1 MGRRSAAALLAHWG
15 DIHQVWSASVA
26 QWAQVI
32 GPVAAHR
39 LSDTPDATFLQRQD
53 AAWRWLQGHDGLD
66 LGTRQLV
73 TWADDAYPQ
82 ALTRM
87 PDPPLVL
94 YVCGTPDAWQQR
106 PCLAIVGS
114 RNPTAQGMDHARH
127 FARAL
132 SEGGWVIASGLALG
146 VDGAAHEGAL
156 AASGPTVAVVGTG
169 PESIYPRK
177 HIGLAQRIVRGGG
190 AIISEYPPGTPV
202 RSENFPLRNRIIA
215 GLSLGTLVVEAAL
228 ESGSL
233 ITAKL
238 AVESGREVFAIPGSI
253 HSPHSKGCHALIR
266 QGAKLVETAADILEE
281 FSPGVF
287 ADARGDAA
295 TASIH
300 DTLPAL
306 GHDPFTLD
314 ALSQRTGQSVAEV
327 AAWLLEL
334 ELQGQIARLPGG
346 LFQRRTPL

>member
-1 MGRRSAAALLAHWG
+1 MGRRSAAALLARWDG
-15 DIHQVWSASVA
+15 IHQVWSASVA

-32 GPVAAHR
+32 GPAAAQR
-39 LSDTPDATFLQRQD
+39 LSDAPDSTFLQRQD

-66 LGTRQLV
+66 LGARQLI
-73 TWADDAYPQ
+73 TWGDDAYPQ

-87 PDPPLVL
+87 PDPPLML
-94 YVCGTPDAWQQR
+94 YVCGTPGAWQQH

-114 RNPTAQGMDHARH
+114 RNPTAQGLDNARH

-132 SEGGWVIASGLALG
+132 SQGGWVIASGLALG

-156 AASGPTVAVVGTG
+156 EASGPTVAVIGTG

-177 HIGLAQRIVRGGG
+177 HLGLAQRIVRAGG
-190 AIISEYPPGTPV
+190 AIVSEYAPGMPV

-281 FSPGVF
+281 FSAGIF
-287 ADARGDAA
+287 ADARVNAASTSTHDA
-295 TASIH
+295 I
-300 DTLPAL
+300 PAL
-306 GHDPFTLD
+306 GHDPVTLD

-334 ELQGQIARLPGG
+334 ELQGQVARLPGG
-346 LFQRRTPL
+346 LFQRRALP

>member
-1 MGRRSAAALLAHWG
+1 
-15 DIHQVWSASVA
+15 
-26 QWAQVI
+26 
-32 GPVAAHR
+32 
-39 LSDTPDATFLQRQD
+39 
-53 AAWRWLQGHDGLD
+53 
-66 LGTRQLV
+66 
-73 TWADDAYPQ
+73 
-82 ALTRM
+82 
-87 PDPPLVL
+87 
-94 YVCGTPDAWQQR
+94 
-106 PCLAIVGS
+106 
-114 RNPTAQGMDHARH
+114 
-127 FARAL
+127 
-132 SEGGWVIASGLALG
+132 LG

-156 AASGPTVAVVGTG
+156 EASGPTVAVIGTG

-177 HIGLAQRIVRGGG
+177 HLGLAQRIVRAGG
-190 AIISEYPPGTPV
+190 AIVSEYAPGMPV

-281 FSPGVF
+281 FSPGIF
-287 ADARGDAA
+287 ADARVNAASTSTQDA
-295 TASIH
+295 I
-300 DTLPAL
+300 PAL
-306 GHDPFTLD
+306 GHDPVTLD

-334 ELQGQIARLPGG
+334 ELQGQVARLPGG
-346 LFQRRTPL
+346 LFQRRALP